1 MSRNATS
8 TCVCR
13 CSYGLLPHLE
23 MGADLLVSKC
33 RLPYLV
39 FVTVLSNYLN
49 VQGARSDTSTNYSRL
64 LQLNPAR
71 LLKFAQTVANTNIT
85 FVPKVTALAHI
96 R

>member
-71 LLKFAQTVANTNIT
+71 LLKVWSDSS
-85 FVPKVTALAHI
+85 K
-96 R
+96 